1 MTATSPLPAPGE
13 PLEHY
18 VSAAPFDPRSIEAM
32 TKAQSKVFLA
42 SQWRLMWWKFKRHK
56 MALISGV
63 FLSVAYASLLL
74 SEVIAPYNLHSL
86 HVHLIHSPPHR
97 LHLFYGGT

>member
-32 TKAQSKVFLA
+32 TKAQSKVYLA
-42 SQWRLMWWKFKRHK
+42 LQW
-56 MALISGV
+56 
-63 FLSVAYASLLL
+63 
-74 SEVIAPYNLHSL
+74 
-86 HVHLIHSPPHR
+86 
-97 LHLFYGGT
+97 